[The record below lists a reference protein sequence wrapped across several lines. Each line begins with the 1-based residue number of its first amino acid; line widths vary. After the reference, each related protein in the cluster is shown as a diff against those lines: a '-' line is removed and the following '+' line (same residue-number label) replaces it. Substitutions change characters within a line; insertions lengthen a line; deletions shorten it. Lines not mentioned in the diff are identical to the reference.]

1 MRFISFLLPTTD
13 EGIYDYNDYD
23 DDGKSFR
30 AGWEKKTGRH
40 SLEVEIAG
48 LI

>member
-1 MRFISFLLPTTD
+1 MRFISFLLLTTD
-13 EGIYDYNDYD
+13 EGIYDYNMTMTGRAFAP
-23 DDGKSFR
+23 DGR
-30 AGWEKKTGRH
+30 KKTGRH